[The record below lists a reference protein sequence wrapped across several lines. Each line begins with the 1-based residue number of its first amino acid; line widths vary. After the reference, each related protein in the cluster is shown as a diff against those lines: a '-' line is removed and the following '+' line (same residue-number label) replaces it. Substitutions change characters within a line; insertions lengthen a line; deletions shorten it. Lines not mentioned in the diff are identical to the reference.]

1 MSDRARIRINLA
13 QRELEIEGSEDFV
26 RSFGDRLE
34 ALLGDFEEMPVD
46 TPMPMAPSS
55 APAVVAP
62 SQPSREVQTADL
74 GGIGEFL
81 THLPSTASD
90 VDKVLAAG
98 LWVQQQAGDD
108 AFGTGDANRRL
119 LEQGIKVG
127 NASQCV
133 KQTVL
138 AKRVFVV
145 QRGRFRVS
153 QIGRAH
159 LRQLMGSIVPV

>member
-1 MSDRARIRINLA
+1 MSERARIKINLA
-13 QRELEIEGSEDFV
+13 QRELEIEGSEAFV
-26 RSFGDRLE
+26 RSYGDRLE
-34 ALLGDFEEMPVD
+34 ALLAGFDELSVE
-46 TPMPMAPSS
+46 A
-55 APAVVAP
+55 AAAAVVSSP
-62 SQPSREVQTADL
+62 GVVTSPPPREAGATDL

-81 THLPSTASD
+81 TYLPSTASD
-90 VDKVLAAG
+90 VDKILAAG

-108 AFGTGDANRRL
+108 AFATGDANRRL

-159 LRQLMGSIVPV
+159 LRQLMGTIVPV